1 MEPVQIESFVDE
13 QLSRWKARQREKRPP
28 AFLYPVI
35 TLSMEPGSGGRIIA
49 GRTAQRLGYDYFDRD
64 LIEGIAKSAKISAKV
79 VDTLEKERLTG
90 VEEFIASLVKIK
102 YLYPGSYLRHL
113 MRVVGAIAK
122 HGRAVIVGR
131 GANFLIPEDQR
142 LSVRVI
148 APLDRRV
155 ENVAREFGL
164 KLEAARKRVVQR
176 EAKRRAFIRESFH
189 TSVDDPMHYD
199 MVINTAKISL
209 DSAVGAIVGALT
221 PTPEASG

>member
-1 MEPVQIESFVDE
+1 M
-13 QLSRWKARQREKRPP
+13 
-28 AFLYPVI
+28 
-35 TLSMEPGSGGRIIA
+35 
-49 GRTAQRLGYDYFDRD
+49 
-64 LIEGIAKSAKISAKV
+64 V

-102 YLYPGSYLRHL
+102 YLYPGSDLRHL

-164 KLEAARKRVVQR
+164 KLETARKRVVQR

-189 TSVDDPMHYD
+189 TNVDDPMHYD

-221 PTPEASG
+221 PPAA

>member
-1 MEPVQIESFVDE
+1 METVQIEHFVDE
-13 QLSRWKARQREKRPP
+13 QLSRWRARQKEKRQP
-28 AFLYPVI
+28 AWLYPVV

-49 GRTAQRLGYDYFDRD
+49 SRLAQRLGYDYFDRE
-64 LIEGIAKSAKISAKV
+64 LLEGIAKSAKISATV
-79 VDTLEKERLTG
+79 VDSLEKERLTG
-90 VEEFIASLVKIK
+90 VEEFIGSLVKIK

-131 GANFLIPEDQR
+131 GATFLIPDDQR

-155 ENVAREFGL
+155 ENVAREFTL
-164 KLEAARKRVVQR
+164 KLETARKRVVQR

-189 TSVDDPMHYD
+189 TNVDDPMHYD
-199 MVINTAKISL
+199 MVINTVKISL
-209 DSAVGAIVGALT
+209 DSAVGAVVGALT
-221 PTPEASG
+221 PPKEPV